1 MKSIQL
7 QIKNNFYL
15 FFLAIFL
22 IFYSINIF
30 EYQRMFTLHPWI
42 TGDWLINY
50 TNGFVRRGLL
60 GEVATTLSSKFNAS
74 ILNLVL
80 LIKFSAYLVWTA
92 FFFLIALKKRIGL
105 FEMTL
110 ILAPWAF
117 LFDLHDPLSSGRKE
131 LLLFCVF
138 TVFIYLL
145 IIKTKKDTKPLANWA
160 FYYLLIALPLL
171 TIIHEGLFFYFQF
184 FLIPLLFIGGGDKP
198 LVTFGIP
205 YLISLIILL
214 ILYIFFKG
222 DISYAISICNSLL
235 EQNIPQSICDGA
247 INALNPKTMYFTSFF
262 FKTYIPLF
270 LLTTIPLF
278 FYTKIFSTIP
288 LQKIIIIFLICL
300 LPTLPLY
307 YLAFDWGRWIYIG
320 GILTLTTSIALKD
333 KFYSSKLRDIV
344 FLPLCVIYIFCW
356 VLPHSVVGYTS
367 FKWFNF
373 PLAELQQLNFSSL
386 WMFISF

>member
-7 QIKNNFYL
+7 QIKNNFYI

-60 GEVATTLSSKFNAS
+60 GEVAATLSSKFNAS

-145 IIKTKKDTKPLANWA
+145 IIRTNKDAKPLANWA

-184 FLIPLLFIGGGDKP
+184 FLIPLLFIGGGGGQ
-198 LVTFGIP
+198 T
-205 YLISLIILL
+205 ISNIWNTLSYFFNYPTHTV
-214 ILYIFFKG
+214 YIF
-222 DISYAISICNSLL
+222 
-235 EQNIPQSICDGA
+235 
-247 INALNPKTMYFTSFF
+247 
-262 FKTYIPLF
+262 
-270 LLTTIPLF
+270 
-278 FYTKIFSTIP
+278 
-288 LQKIIIIFLICL
+288 
-300 LPTLPLY
+300 
-307 YLAFDWGRWIYIG
+307 
-320 GILTLTTSIALKD
+320 
-333 KFYSSKLRDIV
+333 
-344 FLPLCVIYIFCW
+344 
-356 VLPHSVVGYTS
+356 
-367 FKWFNF
+367 
-373 PLAELQQLNFSSL
+373 
-386 WMFISF
+386 

>member
-7 QIKNNFYL
+7 QIKNNFYI

-60 GEVATTLSSKFNAS
+60 GEVAATLSSKFNAS

-145 IIKTKKDTKPLANWA
+145 IIRTNKDAKPLANWA

-184 FLIPLLFIGGGDKP
+184 FLIPLLFIGGGG
-198 LVTFGIP
+198 T
-205 YLISLIILL
+205 
-214 ILYIFFKG
+214 
-222 DISYAISICNSLL
+222 N
-235 EQNIPQSICDGA
+235 
-247 INALNPKTMYFTSFF
+247 
-262 FKTYIPLF
+262 
-270 LLTTIPLF
+270 
-278 FYTKIFSTIP
+278 
-288 LQKIIIIFLICL
+288 
-300 LPTLPLY
+300 
-307 YLAFDWGRWIYIG
+307 
-320 GILTLTTSIALKD
+320 
-333 KFYSSKLRDIV
+333 
-344 FLPLCVIYIFCW
+344 
-356 VLPHSVVGYTS
+356 H
-367 FKWFNF
+367 
-373 PLAELQQLNFSSL
+373 
-386 WMFISF
+386 